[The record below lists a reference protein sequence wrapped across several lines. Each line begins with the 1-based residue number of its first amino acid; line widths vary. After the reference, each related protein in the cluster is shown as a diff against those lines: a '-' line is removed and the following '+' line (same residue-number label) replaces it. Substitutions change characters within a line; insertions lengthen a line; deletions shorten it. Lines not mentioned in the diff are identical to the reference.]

1 MASTLIQ
8 KETREK
14 IIEQLPQETLISV
27 NHLKKYF
34 PLRRNLSEFLSGSHP
49 RHVKAVDDI
58 SLSINRGE
66 TIGLVGETGCG
77 KTTAGKVL
85 IRLYDPS
92 SGSVL
97 FKPRKE
103 ILEELQ
109 GSSHGNFPELHGYID
124 VAALPSKHLRPLRR
138 EMQMIFQDPYGSL
151 DPRFRV
157 RDILGEA
164 LIIHRVA
171 DTKEERSN
179 LVFKALEDVKLTP
192 ATRFLSCFPHMLS
205 GGQRQRVSLAK
216 ALLLRSRF
224 VVGDEPVSMIDVS
237 LRAELLE
244 LMQDLKKKYD
254 LTYLF
259 ITHDLTVA
267 QNFCDKIAVMYLGRV
282 VETAQSHDLIDN
294 PLHPYTQNLVAAIP
308 EPDPSNRFKFKN
320 ILMKGEIPRADD
332 IPLGCRFHPRCLERD
347 RHPKIKYTSC
357 PVKDPPLMEGAPD
370 HYVACWIYGKEQ

>member
-1 MASTLIQ
+1 MTSVLV
-8 KETREK
+8 KNETMEK
-14 IIEQLPQETLISV
+14 IVDQLPRETLISAH
-27 NHLKKYF
+27 HLKKYF
-34 PLRRNLSEFLSGSHP
+34 PLRRNFSEFLSGSHP

-109 GSSHGNFPELHGYID
+109 SSNRGNLPDLHGYID
-124 VAALPSKHLRPLRR
+124 IAALPSKHLRPLRK

-157 RDILGEA
+157 RDILEEA
-164 LIIHRVA
+164 LIIHKVA
-171 DTKEERSN
+171 DTKEERNN
-179 LVFKALEDVKLTP
+179 LALKALEDVKLTP
-192 ATRFLSCFPHMLS
+192 TTRFVNCFPHMLS

-244 LMQDLKKKYD
+244 LMKDLKKKYD

-267 QNFCDKIAVMYLGRV
+267 QNFCDRIAVMYLGRV
-282 VETAQSHDLIDN
+282 METAKSDELIDN
-294 PLHPYTQNLVAAIP
+294 PLHPYTRNLVAAIP
-308 EPDPSNRFKFKN
+308 EPDPTNRFKFRN

-332 IPLGCRFHPRCLERD
+332 IPPGCRFHPRCLERD
-347 RHPKIKYTSC
+347 QHPEIKYTYC
-357 PVKDPPLMEGAPD
+357 AVKDPPLMEGASG
-370 HYVACWIYGKEQ
+370 HHVACWIYGKK